1 MCEVP
6 QLTDLDLT
14 DIDTVAIDLETYD
27 PNLKTKGLGAI
38 RKDGFVCGIAI
49 ATKKQTLYFPIA
61 HNMTDNL
68 NTKETWDYLNEKVFK
83 NKGLRKVFHNA
94 MYDVCWIRSATGEMP
109 QGPLLDTMIAA
120 SVIDETRMKYSLD
133 SISKDY
139 LKETKYKYDLT
150 AKVLK
155 WSDGMIKDPMT
166 NMHKLPHHLV
176 KDYAEQDVNLT
187 LKLWQLFDK
196 KLDEVLYTKYD
207 EEGNPVEEKTCR
219 KIFQLETKLF
229 PCLVD
234 MKFRGVKIDVQKAKT
249 FGKWLDKR
257 RDNLIKLIKDR
268 TGVDVQIWAASSIK
282 KLLDQQKITD
292 YKKTKD
298 RTKKLK
304 DKKGKPIINKETG
317 NVKTETIKSI
327 IPKLPKDYLKT
338 HKNRFLRMIVTAREC
353 DKAKNTFIEGLLGF
367 VYKGRIHADI
377 NQIRSDQGGTV
388 TGRFSMANPNLQQI
402 PAKGMIGKKMREL
415 FIPDD
420 GCVWGSFDYSQQE
433 PRIVVHYALKTYLDS
448 EEKKEVALNLIKSL
462 ETIEEAY
469 KEKDVDFHQIVA
481 DMAKIPRIT
490 AKTINLGLFY
500 GMGKIKL
507 QKELNLTR
515 EQANELFATYHATV
529 PFVRQLSRD
538 LIEFAEEHKLL
549 FTLEDRFCRFNKWE
563 TQNRE
568 WDNTIN
574 RYEPVPILTK
584 DGAQKEFKSTLVD
597 IYKEGKIPKDY
608 MKNFDKHYKPA
619 FTYKALNRLI
629 QGSAADMTKKAMVNL
644 YEKGIL
650 PQIQIH
656 DELCLSIKNDK
667 EALIVKK
674 TMETAIPLKVNNKVN
689 YKKGK
694 NWGTIKEK

>member
-14 DIDTVAIDLETYD
+14 GIDTIAIDLETYD
-27 PNLKTKGLGAI
+27 PNLKTKGLGAV

-49 ATKKQTLYFPIA
+49 ATKKKSLYFPIA

-139 LKETKYKYDLT
+139 LNETKYKYDLT
-150 AKVLK
+150 AKVLD
-155 WSDGMIKDPMT
+155 WSNGTIKDPMT
-166 NMHKLPHHLV
+166 NMHKLPYHLV

-187 LKLWQLFDK
+187 LKLWELFDNK
-196 KLDEVLYTKYD
+196 YLDEILYTKD
-207 EEGNPVEEKTCR
+207 KEDGSKESKTCR
-219 KIFQLETKLF
+219 KIFQLETRLF

-234 MKFRGVKIDVQKAKT
+234 MKFKGVKIDVEKAKT
-249 FGKWLDKR
+249 LGKWLDKR
-257 RDNLIKLIKDR
+257 RDNLLKIIKKHTNLDI
-268 TGVDVQIWAASSIK
+268 QIWAASSIK
-282 KLLDQQKITD
+282 KLLDHQKITD
-292 YKKTKD
+292 YKKT
-298 RTKKLK
+298 
-304 DKKGKPIINKETG
+304 P
-317 NVKTETIKSI
+317 KSGL
-327 IPKLPKDYLKT
+327 PQLPKNYLKT
-338 HKNRFLRMIVTAREC
+338 HTNRFLRMIVKAREC
-353 DKAKNTFIEGLLGF
+353 DKGKNTFIEGLLGF
-367 VYKGRIHADI
+367 VHNGRIHADI

-388 TGRFSMANPNLQQI
+388 TGRFSMSNPNLQQI
-402 PAKGMIGKKMREL
+402 PAKGMVGKWMREL

-433 PRIVVHYALKTYLDS
+433 PRIVVHYALKLGLPGTDTLQD
-448 EEKKEVALNLIKSL
+448 EFN
-462 ETIEEAY
+462 
-469 KEKDVDFHQIVA
+469 KDDADFHQIVA
-481 DMAKIPRIT
+481 NMANIPRIT

-515 EQANELFATYHATV
+515 DEANKLFATYHATV
-529 PFVRQLSRD
+529 PFVKQLSQD

-563 TQNRE
+563 TRNRE
-568 WDNTIN
+568 WNNTTN

-584 DGAQKEFKSTLVD
+584 GNAEKEFKSELLD
-597 IYKEGKIPKDY
+597 KFKDHIADDY
-608 MKNFDKHYKPA
+608 MKNFDNYYKSA

-629 QGSAADMTKKAMVNL
+629 QGGAADMTKKAMVNL

-667 EALIVKK
+667 EAVIVKEI
-674 TMETAIPLKVNNKVN
+674 MENAITLEVKNKVN

>member
-234 MKFRGVKIDVQKAKT
+234 MKFKGVKIDVQKAKT

-433 PRIVVHYALKTYLDS
+433 PRIVVHYALKTYLYS

-584 DGAQKEFKSTLVD
+584 DGAQKEFKSTIVD

>member
-14 DIDTVAIDLETYD
+14 GIDTVAIDLETYD
-27 PNLKTKGLGAI
+27 PNLKTKGLGAV

-49 ATKKQTLYFPIA
+49 ATKKKSLYFPIA

-139 LKETKYKYDLT
+139 LKESKYKYDLT
-150 AKVLK
+150 AKVLD
-155 WSDGMIKDPMT
+155 WSNGTIKDPMT
-166 NMHKLPHHLV
+166 NMHKLPYHLV
-176 KDYAEQDVNLT
+176 KDYAKQDVNLT
-187 LKLWQLFDK
+187 LKLWELFDTK
-196 KLDEVLYTKYD
+196 YLDKVLYTKD
-207 EEGNPVEEKTCR
+207 KEDGSKESKTCR
-219 KIFQLETKLF
+219 KIFQLETRLF

-234 MKFRGVKIDVQKAKT
+234 MKFKGVKIDVEKAKT
-249 FGKWLDKR
+249 LGKWLDKR
-257 RDNLIKLIKDR
+257 RDNLLKIIKKHTNLDI
-268 TGVDVQIWAASSIK
+268 QIWAASSIK
-282 KLLDQQKITD
+282 KLLDHQKITD
-292 YKKTKD
+292 YKKT
-298 RTKKLK
+298 
-304 DKKGKPIINKETG
+304 P
-317 NVKTETIKSI
+317 KSGL
-327 IPKLPKDYLKT
+327 PQLPKNYLKT
-338 HKNRFLRMIVTAREC
+338 HTNRFLRMIVKAREC
-353 DKAKNTFIEGLLGF
+353 DKGKNTFIEGLLGF
-367 VYKGRIHADI
+367 VHNGRIHADI

-388 TGRFSMANPNLQQI
+388 TGRFSMSNPNLQQI
-402 PAKGMIGKKMREL
+402 PAKGMVGKWMREL

-433 PRIVVHYALKTYLDS
+433 PRIVVHYALKLGLPGTNTLQ
-448 EEKKEVALNLIKSL
+448 EEFN
-462 ETIEEAY
+462 
-469 KEKDVDFHQIVA
+469 KDDADFHQIVA
-481 DMAKIPRIT
+481 DMANIPRIT

-507 QKELNLTR
+507 QKELNLTKD
-515 EQANELFATYHATV
+515 EANKLFATYHATV
-529 PFVRQLSRD
+529 PFVKQLSQD

-563 TQNRE
+563 TRNRE
-568 WDNTIN
+568 WNNTLN

-584 DGAQKEFKSTLVD
+584 ENAEKDFKSELLD
-597 IYKEGKIPKDY
+597 KFKDHIADDY
-608 MKNFDKHYKPA
+608 MKNFDNYYKPA

-629 QGSAADMTKKAMVNL
+629 QGGAADMTKKAMVNL
-644 YEKGIL
+644 YENGIL

-667 EALIVKK
+667 EATIVKEI
-674 TMETAIPLKVNNKVN
+674 MEKAITLEVKNKVN
-689 YKKGK
+689 YKKGR